1 MNVPSTTPGDCKACV
16 GGQRSTTAGLRRI
29 FCLGI
34 CLPFLGVCL
43 LAEKKVL
50 DSQSLDTWLLLC
62 VTLSGVQRLFK
73 LDSGMHTEEQNTPC
87 SEKCVNWMSSRK
99 AWGSHTPEWTLEAW
113 SAGCSLGSAG
123 WVSVGSGGNT
133 DTQLRGKCL
142 HTAQLHLTNWNASAK
157 SHWRC
162 PRVSQMYLW
171 DCQKL
176 HRIYSG
182 LVTFWSRSCSCLGY
196 LKWHRSFM
204 CGQLNQAVCVNL
216 ELDCDW
222 KAKIKISK
230 CSWRNQKTGFASSRA
245 SVQHLQLDIDY
256 PLKPTLT

>member
-1 MNVPSTTPGDCKACV
+1 MRQLNVQQKSMRIPHPRVDT
-16 GGQRSTTAGLRRI
+16 RGLVSWMLSRL
-29 FCLGI
+29 CWLG
-34 CLPFLGVCL
+34 
-43 LAEKKVL
+43 
-50 DSQSLDTWLLLC
+50 LC
-62 VTLSGVQRLFK
+62 
-73 LDSGMHTEEQNTPC
+73 
-87 SEKCVNWMSSRK
+87 
-99 AWGSHTPEWTLEAW
+99 
-113 SAGCSLGSAG
+113 
-123 WVSVGSGGNT
+123 GSGGNT

-222 KAKIKISK
+222 KAKKKFSSAAEETKKLVLQAPELQCSTCNLISII
-230 CSWRNQKTGFASSRA
+230 
-245 SVQHLQLDIDY
+245 H
-256 PLKPTLT
+256 